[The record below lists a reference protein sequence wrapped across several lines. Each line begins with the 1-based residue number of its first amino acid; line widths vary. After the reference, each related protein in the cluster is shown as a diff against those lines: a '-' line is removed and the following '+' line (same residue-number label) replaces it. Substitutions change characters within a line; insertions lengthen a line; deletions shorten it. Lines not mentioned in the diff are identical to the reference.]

1 MPARRSDRYGRS
13 VALQTRCPSADA
25 TGPGLLQV
33 GLITGT
39 IRGPA
44 LGGRQNRAAPSASAS
59 QPPADLVPASDE
71 ERVRRHERAR
81 LVLFVRSTRLK
92 RRNPGAGHTR
102 TSW

>member
-13 VALQTRCPSADA
+13 VALQTRCSSADA

-44 LGGRQNRAAPSASAS
+44 LGGRQDRAAPSASAS
-59 QPPADLVPASDE
+59 QPPAALVPASDCDERGPPRVARSACHPWSEFE
-71 ERVRRHERAR
+71 EAH
-81 LVLFVRSTRLK
+81 RSCCMLD
-92 RRNPGAGHTR
+92 
-102 TSW
+102 WI